1 GRCWSWRSCATGAA
15 WPPTSRCSTPS
26 APCSVPRSTRR
37 RRSRPTSSRSS
48 SSTRPWAEGGPA
60 RPTRAA
66 APPARPRLHPRRPSG
81 DIVGASSETPPST
94 LRADLVGGIALA
106 AFAIPESMA
115 YAGLAGL
122 PPQAGLYGYLV
133 AGPLFA
139 LFTSARHVA
148 IGPTSALSLMVAAA
162 LAPLA

>member
-1 GRCWSWRSCATGAA
+1 
-15 WPPTSRCSTPS
+15 
-26 APCSVPRSTRR
+26 
-37 RRSRPTSSRSS
+37 
-48 SSTRPWAEGGPA
+48 
-60 RPTRAA
+60 
-66 APPARPRLHPRRPSG
+66 
-81 DIVGASSETPPST
+81 VGASGETRPST

-139 LFTSARHVA
+139 LFTSSRHVA

-162 LAPLA
+162 LAPLAGGDLVRYSQLAAATALLVAAMSVAAPMNAPIRANALP

>member
-1 GRCWSWRSCATGAA
+1 
-15 WPPTSRCSTPS
+15 
-26 APCSVPRSTRR
+26 PRRVRAR
-37 RRSRPTSSRSS
+37 RRSRAKAVS
-48 SSTRPWAEGGPA
+48 EGPA
-60 RPTRAA
+60 
-66 APPARPRLHPRRPSG
+66 
-81 DIVGASSETPPST
+81 ST

-139 LFTSARHVA
+139 LFTTSRHVA
-148 IGPTSALSLMVAAA
+148 IGPTSAISMMVAAA
-162 LAPLA
+162 LAPLAGNDPVRYGQLAAATALMVAAISLVAWVLR